1 MLTSLKIVEL
11 GPRKFRIVVR
21 VTVGIDG
28 TVTIHVLNLHGGSA
42 VDTWDDEELRQKILW
57 YSVNSILPFNAVKYL
72 QDHPD
77 EVVWVFYCQNKTV
90 DVFRGLDRIGGEK
103 DSPVVLDRDLL
114 ALQ

>member
-11 GPRKFRIVVR
+11 GPRKFRIAVR

-28 TVTIHVLNLHGGSA
+28 RVTIHVLNLHGGSA
-42 VDTWDDEELRQKILW
+42 LDTWDGEELRKKILW

-90 DVFRGLDRIGGEK
+90 DVFRGSNRIAGRN
-103 DSPVVLDRDLL
+103 DSPVALDRDFL